1 VRFKALDDGHG
12 GTKIVPN
19 MALAK
24 PIPQAA
30 PEKDS
35 DHHPTANH
43 AAASS
48 VSTDNFRFG
57 DLAGFGQRGEHG
69 STSLDV
75 NFSLG
80 AESAASDQSHDGLQ
94 QTMIGGFHLDFA
106 SGTVPPIGQ
115 QHFVNRVHGDF
126 IL

>member
-1 VRFKALDDGHG
+1 VRFKAVDDGHG

-24 PIPQAA
+24 PLAA
-30 PEKDS
+30 QTAAEKQDS
-35 DHHPTANH
+35 GHHPTAN
-43 AAASS
+43 AAAATS

-69 STSLDV
+69 SASLDL
-75 NFSLG
+75 NLSLG
-80 AESAASDQSHDGLQ
+80 AESAASSHDTLQ

-106 SGTVPPIGQ
+106 SVTVSPIGQ
-115 QHFVNRVHGDF
+115 HHFVNPVHGDF